1 MVCFEPLGSNCCSC
15 ATGVNVTVPV
25 KLISREAGS
34 GLHGLEYLGCVAL
47 DQANG
52 EGPREAFQDGD
63 EIVLV

>member
-1 MVCFEPLGSNCCSC
+1 
-15 ATGVNVTVPV
+15 VTVPV